1 MCIHFYYTVTSFE
14 EKKKT
19 ALNYC
24 PCSYRDSERDRFGT
38 TYQRVVTV
46 KLHGDSRLNKRSY
59 ALLSCLDAPSKDND
73 TI

>member
-46 KLHGDSRLNKRSY
+46 KLHGDKSFKKTFLCSSE
-59 ALLSCLDAPSKDND
+59 LLRRTVKG
-73 TI
+73 